1 MESWN
6 TVTDLEPAET
16 LFRLGS
22 FPTSFRTGT
31 QKIATR
37 RKENSMTNSFR
48 LTDSPLLPPCL
59 LRSALWRLFASF
71 ALCRSLEPQL
81 ATDACTKNM
90 RPRLLRQPRFQYVF
104 RQRRIS
110 EQHNRWRE
118 HGHRK
123 RCPFCQ
129 YHW

>member
-1 MESWN
+1 M
-6 TVTDLEPAET
+6 VTTSEDLKPGENIVDFSPHGIVEYSDGSGTGGDA
-16 LFRLGS
+16 FSPGS

-31 QKIATR
+31 QKIAIR

-59 LRSALWRLFASF
+59 LRSALWRLLRFL

-104 RQRRIS
+104 RQRR
-110 EQHNRWRE
+110 
-118 HGHRK
+118 
-123 RCPFCQ
+123 
-129 YHW
+129 